1 MAAALPDEAAQILKI
16 GDEFVDLGHFNDAA
30 QRLLASQQKQ
40 GSTAVRGSTGKPS
53 DAFTTC
59 KRRGSTTVW

>member
-40 GSTAVRGSTGKPS
+40 ISPLHLGPEFCAR
-53 DAFTTC
+53 
-59 KRRGSTTVW
+59 